1 MSYLE
6 FKVEF
11 NNCMYTRDI
20 KLSTHEYNVLKGYQ
34 KISVCQNKKNLILDD
49 DYFDKSSL
57 VSDEARYTIKIKN
70 NICSKPKLLKD
81 FKPIEENKNIVL
93 LLESP
98 HRSEYRDIKIY
109 DRLVPIGPAQGGNLT
124 DAGGAIKAYIHEAIN
139 YVIAK
144 NSLSLNNG
152 DYNLIIINPIQFQT
166 SLGSLYN
173 KGLNRNLR
181 NKVWKKIWK
190 IIDSKKCIVQED
202 FICRLNSYN
211 PDLIINACTYE
222 LKKSVKKLLD
232 DKTIISYGINHPA
245 INWNKKKSRF

>member
-1 MSYLE
+1 MYSLK
-6 FKVEF
+6 FNVQF
-11 NNCMYTRDI
+11 NNCMYSRAI
-20 KLSTHEYNVLKGYQ
+20 KLSNNEYNVLKNSM
-34 KISVCQNKKNLILDD
+34 KISICKSTRALILDD
-49 DYFDKSSL
+49 DYFDESSL
-57 VSDEARYTIKIKN
+57 VNDEARYTIKIKN

-81 FKPIEENKNIVL
+81 FKTIEENKNIVL

-139 YVIAK
+139 YVISK

-166 SLGSLYN
+166 SLGSLYD

-181 NKVWKKIWK
+181 DKVWKNIWK
-190 IIDSKKCIVQED
+190 IIDSKKYIVQED

-211 PDLIINACTYE
+211 SDLIINACTYE
-222 LKKSVKKLLD
+222 LKKKVKGLLD